1 MQRILKAGYL
11 YKNNFMRRLLYLL
24 FFSGSLFSATAQD
37 PSKIAIST
45 TGCTVQVY
53 CFPGRFD
60 AYDLDDGSTVYAD
73 DCEKDGITWGIYCV
87 KLKRPIT
94 DLSAAEDTMITMLD
108 FLKLDYGIVRGKG
121 YDKGHKLNKDDNTR
135 GIFDT
140 WEDADN
146 NKWKIKA
153 WTNGNFICVMHVH
166 GAKELPD
173 KKTQLFLEGL
183 RFPGM
188 K

>member
-1 MQRILKAGYL
+1 MP
-11 YKNNFMRRLLYLL
+11 RLLAAVL
-24 FFSGSLFSATAQD
+24 FSLFILPAPAQD
-37 PSKIAIST
+37 ATRVAIST
-45 TGCTVQVY
+45 TGCSVEVF

-73 DCEKDGITWGIYCV
+73 DCEKDGVTWGIYCV
-87 KLKRPIT
+87 KLKRPLT
-94 DLSAAEDTMITMLD
+94 NLSAAEDTMVTYLD
-108 FLKLDYGIVRGKG
+108 FLKLDYGIVKGKG

-153 WTNGNFICVMHVH
+153 WTNGQFICVLHVH
-166 GAKELPD
+166 SAKELPD
-173 KKTQLFLEGL
+173 KKTGIFLEGL
-183 RFPGM
+183 LFPGM
-188 K
+188 KKNK